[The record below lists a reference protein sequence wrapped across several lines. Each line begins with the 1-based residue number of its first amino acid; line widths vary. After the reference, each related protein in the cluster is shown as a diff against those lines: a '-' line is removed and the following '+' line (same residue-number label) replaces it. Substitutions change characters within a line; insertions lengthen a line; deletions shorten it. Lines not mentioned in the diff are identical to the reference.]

1 MSFVVERENIMEA
14 FVAHEKTH
22 ISLQSEYTKYRAILE
37 KNDVKEFIAA
47 MKTEFAK
54 LSKQLHTIPC
64 SKIMEHMGFGPTWE
78 KFICVK

>member
-14 FVAHEKTH
+14 FVAHGKTH

-37 KNDVKEFIAA
+37 KSDVKEFIAA

-54 LSKQLHTIPC
+54 LSK
-64 SKIMEHMGFGPTWE
+64 
-78 KFICVK
+78 